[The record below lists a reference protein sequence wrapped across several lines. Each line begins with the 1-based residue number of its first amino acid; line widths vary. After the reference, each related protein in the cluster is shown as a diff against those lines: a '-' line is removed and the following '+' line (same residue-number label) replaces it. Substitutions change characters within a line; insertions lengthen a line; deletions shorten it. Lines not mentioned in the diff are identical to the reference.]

1 MQFRQHRQLIS
12 SRLHQSN
19 PILRSAAI
27 TPGQS
32 RYESMAY
39 IPHFPP
45 SPSAQSSRSS
55 RGMVNPRMLQFCLS
69 PIFSANG
76 PPTWVRRRWPQFRV
90 RGAANLYDLHPEQ
103 QPVVSRERL
112 SAPPP
117 PQLAHTWADHRDLS
131 LFWARV
137 SVRELRLEVSVC
149 AFFAASS
156 SSSFLSSFLPSW
168 PSANSRERARCW
180 PTADSKASL
189 WRRTFKSPHSTNKQ
203 TNKQINKLSH
213 TNMPYLCD
221 DGVGLTWNLCG

>member
-117 PQLAHTWADHRDLS
+117 TRTHMGWPPRSLAVLS
-131 LFWARV
+131 ACECAGTPARGECLRVFRLFRGVVVVIV
-137 SVRELRLEVSVC
+137 S
-149 AFFAASS
+149 F
-156 SSSFLSSFLPSW
+156 FLPSFLAV
-168 PSANSRERARCW
+168 SELSRARAVL
-180 PTADSKASL
+180 ADCRQQSK
-189 WRRTFKSPHSTNKQ
+189 P
-203 TNKQINKLSH
+203 
-213 TNMPYLCD
+213 
-221 DGVGLTWNLCG
+221 LTPDF